1 MYKRYVNSII
11 IIIIIIIV
19 IIIRNVPLNYGLR
32 DWTVLEWAV

>member
-11 IIIIIIIV
+11 IIII

>member
-11 IIIIIIIV
+11 II

>member
-11 IIIIIIIV
+11 IIIIII

>member
-11 IIIIIIIV
+11 IIIII

>member
-11 IIIIIIIV
+11 III